1 MTGRWIFAQEGVG
14 TNDEERTFRKLK
26 SSGVNHGYEVGY
38 LSGGEGMRMELG
50 LVRVPERCLDT
61 AWRAF
66 HTEVKSTEH
75 LDDNAGF
82 QVKASDNPLATNPCL
97 FMF

>member
-1 MTGRWIFAQEGVG
+1 
-14 TNDEERTFRKLK
+14 
-26 SSGVNHGYEVGY
+26 
-38 LSGGEGMRMELG
+38 MRMELG
-50 LVRVPERCLDT
+50 LVPVPERCLDT

-75 LDDNAGF
+75 LNDNAGF

>member
-66 HTEVKSTEH
+66 HTEVKSPSISMTT
-75 LDDNAGF
+75 L
-82 QVKASDNPLATNPCL
+82 ASKSRLVITP
-97 FMF
+97 